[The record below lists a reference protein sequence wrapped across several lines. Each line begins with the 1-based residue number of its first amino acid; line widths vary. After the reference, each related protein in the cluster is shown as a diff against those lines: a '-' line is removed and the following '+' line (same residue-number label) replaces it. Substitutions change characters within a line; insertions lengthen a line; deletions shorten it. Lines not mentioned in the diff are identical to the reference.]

1 MIEKQI
7 YDYIESLGYNNL
19 IMFAADKDGK
29 LIGYIDKVFL
39 IKENKIKLHK
49 LINEMVDIKLKEIK
63 VDESDSSIGI
73 QSDEIVRVANE

>member
-7 YDYIESLGYNNL
+7 HDYIESLGYDNL
-19 IMFAADKDGK
+19 IMFASDKDGK
-29 LIGYIDKVFL
+29 LIGYIDKAFL

-49 LINEMVDIKLKEIK
+49 LINEMVDIKLKEVE

-73 QSDEIVRVANE
+73 QSDEIVRIK